1 MPNKILIVSECF
13 YPEEFKVNDIALAW
27 KDKGYDVDVLTLIP
41 TYPIG
46 NVFSGYKN
54 RFLIKDEYLGIKIF
68 RLYAVSGYRDSKFK
82 KILKYLNFMVLGSVV
97 SIFIG
102 RKYDYVFGF
111 NLGPLTDML
120 PAVLIKKLYKK
131 PVMFWVQDIWPDSV
145 YAYGFKKTKL
155 LAILLDG
162 FVKFMFNNI
171 SVIAITSKG
180 FKNKIEPYL
189 AKNLHFVYAPN
200 WADELHMQ
208 AETIVLSEAQKVHFT
223 FAGNVGKVQNLENI
237 IAAFSRL
244 TDRYQTDSQLN
255 IIGDG
260 SNLTYLKEISNN
272 NPNIKFFGNQLRK
285 EMSKFYQASDFLIVS
300 LIDKEV
306 FSVTVPA
313 KTQTYISAQKP
324 ILAIINGAVS
334 DIVNENN
341 LGISVNPS
349 DIELITKAFIK
360 CIDMPESE
368 KNQYTVNNQ
377 KLIESIFNKENII
390 NDITRELISS
400 KSI

>member
-27 KDKGYDVDVLTLIP
+27 KDKGYDVDVLTLTP

-46 NVFSGYKN
+46 RVFSGYKN
-54 RFLIKDEYLGIKIF
+54 RFLIKDEYLGIKII

-82 KILKYLNFMVLGSVV
+82 KILKYLNFMLLGSIV

-102 RKYDYVFGF
+102 KKYDYVFGF

-120 PAVLIKKLYKK
+120 PAVIIKKLYKK

-155 LAILLDG
+155 LASLLDK

-180 FKNKIEPYL
+180 FKKKIEPYL
-189 AKNLHFVYAPN
+189 VKNLQFIYAPN
-200 WADELHMQ
+200 WADELHVQ

-223 FAGNVGKVQNLENI
+223 FAGNVGKVQNLEKI
-237 IAAFSRL
+237 ISAFSRL
-244 TDRYQTDSQLN
+244 TDRYQAESQLN

-260 SNLTYLKEISNN
+260 SNLINLKQISSN
-272 NPNIKFFGNQLRK
+272 NPNIIFHGNQLRK
-285 EMSKFYQASDFLIVS
+285 DMSKFYKASDFLIVS
-300 LIDKEV
+300 LIDEEI
-306 FSVTVPA
+306 FSLTVPA
-313 KTQTYISAQKP
+313 KTQTYISAQRP
-324 ILAIINGAVS
+324 ILAIINGDVS

-341 LGISVNPS
+341 LGITVDPS
-349 DIELITKAFIK
+349 DVELIKKAFIK
-360 CIDMPESE
+360 CIDMSE
-368 KNQYTVNNQ
+368 TEKSQFTINNQ
-377 KLIESIFNKENII
+377 KLLESTFNKDNII
-390 NDITRELISS
+390 NNITNQLISH
-400 KSI
+400 K